1 MKSKI
6 CLIVD
11 NPKRDLDGLILL
23 GWELMKTG
31 CEVIFVPMYE
41 WHEIFFIKPHFV
53 LLNYSRPENSKLI
66 NRLQSLKI
74 KTGVLDTEG
83 GILANPEKTFKNASR
98 FAKKVDLY
106 FMWGYKQYEAI
117 LKSGLESL
125 KIKVTGCPR
134 YDFGSEPW
142 NTSFSKNNTKNKK
155 TILIN
160 ANFSLNNSK
169 YKDPKKE
176 LAALVKAKGWSKEE
190 ANEWFHQNLIT
201 NQRFNEVIIKL
212 INDFPEILFII
223 RPHPFENEKQY
234 FDLIKGKNNARVE
247 VGGTVFKMIAQSN
260 LVIHQNCS
268 TAVEATLLNVIP
280 VNLKWI
286 SEPLLREHVPE
297 QVSLNVMSYDI
308 LHELVKK
315 VNLGKKIDF
324 PVSSKKDRNQVI
336 YDWFYLT
343 DGKASSRVAF
353 EISNLL
359 KNYKHQKGK
368 TFKYFIEMYL
378 QTLKYRDYKKFLFQ
392 LIFNFTGYKG
402 LKYLKYIFK
411 KITGRKNNYDKYF
424 DLNYVEDFCK
434 KLNSIDQNSYHVEYY
449 KNSYASIELKEYIK

>member
-23 GWELMKTG
+23 GWELIKTG
-31 CEVIFVPMYE
+31 CEVVLVPMYE

-66 NRLQSLKI
+66 DRLQSLEI

-83 GILANPEKTFKNASR
+83 GILANPEKTFKDASR

-106 FMWGYKQYEAI
+106 FMWGQKQYEAI
-117 LKSGLESL
+117 LKSELESS

-142 NTSFSKNNTKNKK
+142 NAFFSKNKTSNKK

-169 YKDPKKE
+169 YKDPKEE
-176 LAALVKAKGWSKEE
+176 LEALVKAKGWSKEE
-190 ANEWFHQNLIT
+190 ADEWFYQNLIT

-212 INDFPEILFII
+212 INDFPDIMFVI

-234 FDLIKGKNNARVE
+234 LDLIKGKNNAKVE
-247 VGGTVFKMIAQSN
+247 IGGTVFKMIAQSD

-268 TAVEATLLNVIP
+268 TAVEATLLNTIP
-280 VNLKWI
+280 VNLKWV

-297 QVSLNVMSYDI
+297 QVSINVTSYDI
-308 LHELVKK
+308 LYELVRK
-315 VNLGKKIDF
+315 VSLGKKIDF
-324 PVSSKKDRNQVI
+324 PLHRKKDRNQVI
-336 YDWFYLT
+336 YDWFYLM
-343 DGKASSRVAF
+343 DGQSSSRVAF
-353 EISNLL
+353 EISNLF
-359 KNYKHQKGK
+359 KNYKQKRGK
-368 TFKYFIEMYL
+368 TFKYFIEMYF
-378 QTLKYRDYKKFLFQ
+378 QTLKYGDYKKFLFQ
-392 LIFNFTGYKG
+392 LVFNFSGYKG

-411 KITGRKNNYDKYF
+411 IIAGRKNNYDKYF
-424 DLNYVEDFCK
+424 DLNYVKDFCK
-434 KLNSIDQNSYHVEYY
+434 KLNIIKQNSYQVDYY
-449 KNSYASIELKEYIK
+449 KNGYASIEMKEYKK